1 MVSYKTR
8 TGTFSLQLTSYH
20 SPLTFNYSLLT
31 TDYLLL
37 TMDRTTITYLV
48 FGIALLAALVFD
60 LGVINKKRSTITI
73 KKALLQTLL
82 WVGLSLLFW
91 AFIWIQ
97 KDAHVATKYISA
109 YLMEWSLSI
118 DNVFVFILIFS
129 YLKINEQ
136 DVGRALLIGVLLAI
150 VLRII
155 FIAAGIELI
164 NKFQWLLY
172 VFGVFLLYTGIKLFF
187 QKDGGE
193 DYNPME
199 SSVFRIIN
207 RMLRISHTN
216 PEGKYTVREN
226 GKLYFTSLS
235 LVIFMLAGT
244 DVLFAFDSIPTVVTL
259 VREKANVP
267 FAPDDVM
274 VIYSSN
280 IFAVLG
286 LRSLFFLLRG
296 AADQFQY
303 LQQGIALV
311 LVFIGAKMLAE
322 AYVHISIYVSLGV
335 IVMCLAAAILF
346 SVIKNKQ
353 TEKRIAGK
361 T

>member
-1 MVSYKTR
+1 M
-8 TGTFSLQLTSYH
+8 
-20 SPLTFNYSLLT
+20 NT
-31 TDYLLL
+31 TL
-37 TMDRTTITYLV
+37 ITYLV
-48 FGIALLAALVFD
+48 FGVALLVALVFD
-60 LGVINKKRSTITI
+60 LGVINKKHSTITL

-82 WVGLSLLFW
+82 WVGLSLAFW

-97 KDAHVATKYISA
+97 KDTVIATKYISA

-136 DVGRALLIGVLLAI
+136 DIGRALLIGVLLAI

-164 NKFQWLLY
+164 NRFHWLLY
-172 VFGVFLLYTGIKLFF
+172 IFGVFLLYTGFKLFF
-187 QKDGGE
+187 QKHE
-193 DYNPME
+193 DEYKPQE
-199 SSVFRIIN
+199 SSIYKLMNRIFRITDKEAN
-207 RMLRISHTN
+207 GR
-216 PEGKYTVREN
+216 YTMREN
-226 GKLYFTSLS
+226 GKLYFTTLS

-244 DVLFAFDSIPTVVTL
+244 DILFAFDSIPTVVSL

-267 FAPDDVM
+267 FQPDDIM

-296 AADQFQY
+296 AASQFQY
-303 LQQGIALV
+303 LQQGIAVV
-311 LVFIGAKMLAE
+311 LIFIGIKMLIE
-322 AYVHISIYVSLGV
+322 SYVHISIYMSLVV
-335 IVMCLAAAILF
+335 IVVCITASIIYSKIKSPPLAKVPADD
-346 SVIKNKQ
+346 
-353 TEKRIAGK
+353 R
-361 T
+361 

>member
-1 MVSYKTR
+1 MDKT
-8 TGTFSLQLTSYH
+8 TV
-20 SPLTFNYSLLT
+20 
-31 TDYLLL
+31 
-37 TMDRTTITYLV
+37 TYLV
-48 FGIALLAALVFD
+48 FGAALLAALVFD
-60 LGVINKKRSTITI
+60 LDVISKKNSVITL

-82 WVGLSLLFW
+82 WVGLSLAFW
-91 AFIWIQ
+91 AFIWIE

-129 YLKINEQ
+129 YLKINEP

-155 FIAAGIELI
+155 FIAAGIQLI
-164 NKFQWLLY
+164 NRFQWLLY
-172 VFGVFLLYTGIKLFF
+172 VFGVFLLYTGGKLFF
-187 QKDGGE
+187 QKGGE
-193 DYNPME
+193 ESYNPQE
-199 SSVFRIIN
+199 SSVFKIIN
-207 RMLRISHTN
+207 RVLRISDTN
-216 PEGKYTVREN
+216 PEGKYTVN
-226 GKLYFTSLS
+226 KDGKRYFTTLS
-235 LVIFMLAGT
+235 LVILMLAGT

-259 VREKANVP
+259 VREKANMP
-267 FAPDDVM
+267 FQPDDVM

-311 LVFIGAKMLAE
+311 LVFIGVKMLIE
-322 AYVHISIYVSLGV
+322 SYVHISIYVSLGV
-335 IVMCLAAAILF
+335 IVVCMAAAIVL
-346 SVIKNKQ
+346 SKL
-353 TEKRIAGK
+353 RK
-361 T
+361 TSADAALSPEE